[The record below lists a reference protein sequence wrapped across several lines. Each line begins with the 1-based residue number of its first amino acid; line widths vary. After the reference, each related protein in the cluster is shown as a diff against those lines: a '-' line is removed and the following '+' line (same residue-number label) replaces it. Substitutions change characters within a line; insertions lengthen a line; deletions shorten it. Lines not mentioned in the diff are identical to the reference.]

1 MTRARPAAVHPRV
14 VLLWAVVMVV
24 VASGLYAVAPWIL
37 PARVSAGPL
46 VQMAAPDG
54 VTFVWYTTRPVVCRA
69 VVTIDGR
76 PQGFDAAVDGN
87 RHQARVTGLAPGMS
101 YPYEIWAGDRRLIG
115 DLAFQTNRTGG
126 ERFTFLVLG
135 DSGMGNRE
143 QYLLGGLMARTL
155 PPADFVLHTGDLVYP
170 DGARERYEARFFAP
184 YRHLLARVNFWPCLG
199 NHDVAKGGRAPAY
212 EEVFELP
219 ENGPAGLPADHNY
232 WFDYAAARIVVVDSD
247 PDEATLRDQVA
258 PWLRDVLAAP
268 EPRWKFVAFHHP
280 PYTGGQYP
288 PDARIQRSLVPVF
301 EETGVD
307 VVFSG
312 HDHTYQRMH
321 PLRGGQIVN
330 ASEGVLYII
339 TAAGGARLY
348 EPTPLRPDYV
358 AVLDHQ
364 HFSFTQVS
372 IDGDE
377 LTLRQIALEGQTLDQ
392 WTLRKAPGGTE
403 LEPPS
408 ADAVSTQ
415 PEVEAP

>member
-1 MTRARPAAVHPRV
+1 VHPRV
-14 VLLWAVVMVV
+14 VLLWAIVMVV
-24 VASGLYAVAPWIL
+24 VAIGLYAVAPWLL
-37 PARVSAGPL
+37 PARVREGPL

-54 VTFVWYTTRPVVCRA
+54 VTLVWYTTRPVACRA

-76 PQGFDAAVDGN
+76 AQGFDAAAEGN
-87 RHQARVTGLAPGMS
+87 RHLARISGLLPGTS
-101 YPYEIWAGDRRLIG
+101 YPYEIRAGGRRLVG
-115 DLAFQTNRTGG
+115 DLAFQTNRTAS

-143 QYLLGGLMARTL
+143 QYVLGGLMARTL
-155 PPADFVLHTGDLVYP
+155 PAADFVLHTGDLVYP
-170 DGARERYEARFFAP
+170 DGARGRYEARFFAP

-199 NHDVAKGGRAPAY
+199 NHDVAKDGRAPAY
-212 EEVFELP
+212 EEVFALP

-232 WFDYAAARIVVVDSD
+232 WFDYAAARIAVVDSD
-247 PDEATLRDQVA
+247 VDETTLREQVA
-258 PWLRDVLAAP
+258 PWLREVLAAP

-288 PDARIQRSLVPVF
+288 PDARVQRSLVPVF

-312 HDHTYQRMH
+312 DDHSYQRMH
-321 PLRGGQIVN
+321 PLRGGRIVN
-330 ASEGVLYII
+330 AGEGVLYIV
-339 TAAGGARLY
+339 TAAGGGRLY
-348 EPTPLRPDYV
+348 EPTPQRPEYV

-392 WTLRKAPGGTE
+392 WTQRKAPGATE
-403 LEPPS
+403 SDSPP
-408 ADAVSTQ
+408 AEAVSTQ
-415 PEVEAP
+415 PKTETP